1 MIVLTIADLINSIN
15 LFSTVFTPCL
25 IACPS
30 LSGIWACGPHPC
42 PACKHPSLRDFV
54 APEALRHPSR
64 SQIIPLSPGFR
75 RAGGAPTSLPRLR
88 RGVAYENKKSAFER
102 TRR

>member
-25 IACPS
+25 IACAVVH
-30 LSGIWACGPHPC
+30 LIFLLAERN
-42 PACKHPSLRDFV
+42 LTLFV
-54 APEALRHPSR
+54 
-64 SQIIPLSPGFR
+64 PLSPGFR

-88 RGVAYENKKSAFER
+88 RGVANENKKSAFER
-102 TRR
+102 ARR